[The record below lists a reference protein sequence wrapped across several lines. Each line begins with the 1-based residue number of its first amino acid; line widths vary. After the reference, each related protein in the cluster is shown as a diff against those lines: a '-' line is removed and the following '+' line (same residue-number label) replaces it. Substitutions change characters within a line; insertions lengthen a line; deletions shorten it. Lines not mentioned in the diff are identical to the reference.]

1 MSSSQLGAV
10 LVALALAAATV
21 ACAAG
26 ASSAP
31 PPPQGPPL
39 SGQAT
44 VVLKESRFQPDALRV
59 VTGTTVTWEWADG
72 SVAHNVVFEGFAS
85 DTQTE
90 GIYRQMFTEPGE
102 FTYRCTLHPRMTG
115 VVAVDEAVRSHP
127 RGPTGPR
134 WGRLRR

>member
-1 MSSSQLGAV
+1 MSSRPLGTA

-21 ACAAG
+21 ACTGG

-31 PPPQGPPL
+31 LPPAGPPL

-44 VVLKESRFQPDALRV
+44 VVLKDSRFEPDALRV
-59 VTGTTVTWEWADG
+59 VTGTTVTWKWAG
-72 SVAHNVVFEGFAS
+72 SIPHNVVFHDFAS

-90 GIYRQMFTEPGE
+90 GSYQHTFTEPGE

-115 VVAVDEAVRSHP
+115 VVAVDEPGA
-127 RGPTGPR
+127 
-134 WGRLRR
+134 